1 MCNIFATYRSL
12 QNSPIWG
19 VLLFKKML
27 KEVIFCEGNFS
38 CACNELTSLSGA
50 PQKVGGNFDCSWNR
64 FVSLQGA
71 PKQVGGD
78 FKCLDCC
85 SLKSSKGAP
94 RLLGGIFICHDR
106 QFESKPVYENGKLK
120 NSAVVKI
127 TSPLS
132 HVR

>member
-1 MCNIFATYRSL
+1 M
-12 QNSPIWG
+12 
-19 VLLFKKML
+19 FKKKL

-38 CACNELTSLSGA
+38 CSGNELTSLSGA

-71 PKQVGGD
+71 PEQVGGD

-94 RLLGGIFICHDR
+94 RLLGG
-106 QFESKPVYENGKLK
+106 QFVCVNTRLKSKPMYKNGRLQVGLLTGLK
-120 NSAVVKI
+120 HFF
-127 TSPLS
+127 S
-132 HVR
+132 HAR